1 MRAAGALPG
10 DGGSAQA
17 CKIPSQD
24 ENESA
29 REETLSQAQAP
40 LYGMGRLWESQIQGQ
55 GTPQEPQGEPAAKGQ
70 RQRRL
75 CSEDQGHKGFPQTT
89 DRWPGPMLVVPRTQ
103 DVEVPRPRPCLW
115 EGQLIPADS
124 ELLEGVVDTKYK
136 RPVYGTVADRVCRT
150 HKRPAGFSWVE

>member
-10 DGGSAQA
+10 LGGSAQA
-17 CKIPSQD
+17 CKVPSQD

-75 CSEDQGHKGFPQTT
+75 CSEDQGHKGFPHTT
-89 DRWPGPMLVVPRTQ
+89 DRWPGPVLVVPRTQ
-103 DVEVPRPRPCLW
+103 MWRSP
-115 EGQLIPADS
+115 GQD
-124 ELLEGVVDTKYK
+124 
-136 RPVYGTVADRVCRT
+136 PVCGR
-150 HKRPAGFSWVE
+150 GS